1 MHRRTA
7 CSWPCCGAAQWLR
20 RARVGTMAELAIS
33 AGRLAWSASTSL
45 GVSVKPYAKATE
57 QVSAFGLPPASAAPV
72 KFGEWE
78 GSVDAGASV
87 NCPVRGK
94 MRRISHTAGHTGTA
108 LASLQIVTL
117 CTHSSGTHT
126 ECVGH
131 VLPGTV
137 TLSQLGLTCV
147 PRCNVTAATTKQ
159 RLSPSTHAHTGS
171 TSSRPLS

>member
-33 AGRLAWSASTSL
+33 AARLAWSASTSL

-57 QVSAFGLPPASAAPV
+57 QVSAFGLPPASAAPI

-87 NCPVRGK
+87 NCP
-94 MRRISHTAGHTGTA
+94 
-108 LASLQIVTL
+108 IVTL
-117 CTHSSGTHT
+117 CAHSSGTHT

-137 TLSQLGLTCV
+137 TLSQLGLTEHFFPAFV
-147 PRCNVTAATTKQ
+147 LSVTPEPWEACSDAYEAGAAGD
-159 RLSPSTHAHTGS
+159 SVVS
-171 TSSRPLS
+171 